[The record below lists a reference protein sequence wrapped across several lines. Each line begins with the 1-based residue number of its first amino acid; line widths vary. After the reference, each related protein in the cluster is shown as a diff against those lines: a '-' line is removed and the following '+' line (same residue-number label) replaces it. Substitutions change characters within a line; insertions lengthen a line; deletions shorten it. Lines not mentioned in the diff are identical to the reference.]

1 MTGTITGGVPTT
13 RERSLDRPGYS
24 PACGKHTS
32 CDLVDREW
40 VASFGAGDRVPT
52 E

>member
-32 CDLVDREW
+32 CDLVDQH
-40 VASFGAGDRVPT
+40 VAGMGCIVWRG
-52 E
+52 